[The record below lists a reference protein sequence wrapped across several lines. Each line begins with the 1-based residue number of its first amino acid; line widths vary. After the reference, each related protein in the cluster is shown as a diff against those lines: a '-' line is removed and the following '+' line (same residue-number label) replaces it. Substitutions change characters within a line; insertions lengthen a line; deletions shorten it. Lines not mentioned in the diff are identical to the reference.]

1 MDIIKPISKTTSKKA
16 KVIIIAM
23 TMLLGYLLIDK
34 LTSEMNQITLA
45 KKELIIAT
53 VKRGDID
60 ITIDGYGYL
69 ASEKRQ
75 LITSYSRATVKE
87 IVLKPGA
94 KVQKD
99 SVIVILANPEL
110 DKQRENAQY
119 ALVEAQANLR
129 QLTLNQQRQLL
140 TEKAQQA
147 ELLSEHKAIKLRLAA
162 QQQLIANG
170 IVSQLDYQSVRLH
183 ESQLKERITILAQA
197 TKQLLLIN
205 KEAVNIQLERIKQRQ
220 SQLQSAQNRLDKL
233 KVKANFDGVLQKL
246 TVSLGQSLSSGE
258 EIAVIGSTTELIAN
272 VRISQIQAE
281 KLLIGQAVKIDTR
294 LDVIVGE
301 INRIDPIV
309 VDNTVEIEIMLPKVL
324 PKSAR
329 PQQNI
334 DASIMVKTLK
344 NVLYIERP
352 ANIKANTT
360 NNLYRL
366 NESQTLAYK
375 TQLMVGNKT
384 NGFIELVNGAQ
395 HGQRF
400 IISDLSNYQQDE
412 IAIH

>member
-309 VDNTVEIEIMLPKVL
+309 VDNTVKIEIMLPKVL

>member
-1 MDIIKPISKTTSKKA
+1 VDIIKPINKA
-16 KVIIIAM
+16 PLRKNRLIIAA
-23 TMLLGYLLIDK
+23 LVVLIGYLLIDRFNTE
-34 LTSEMNQITLA
+34 LHQVTLA

-53 VKRGDID
+53 VKRGNIA

-75 LITSYSRATVKE
+75 IITSYSRATVKE

-183 ESQLKERITILAQA
+183 ESQLKERITILEQA
-197 TKQLLLIN
+197 TKQLILIN
-205 KEAVNIQLERIKQRQ
+205 KEAINIQLERIKQRQ
-220 SQLQSAQNRLDKL
+220 SQVESAQNRLDKL

-246 TVSLGQSLSSGE
+246 SVSLGQSLSAGE
-258 EIAVIGSTTELIAN
+258 EIAMIGSTTELIAN
-272 VRISQIQAE
+272 VRISQTQAE
-281 KLLIGQAVKIDTR
+281 KLLIGQIVKIDTR
-294 LDVIVGE
+294 LDIIVGE
-301 INRIDPIV
+301 IKRIDPIV
-309 VDNTVEIEIMLPKVL
+309 VDNTVKVEIKLPKVL
-324 PKSAR
+324 PKNAR

-334 DASIMVKTLK
+334 DASIMVKTLQ
-344 NVLYIERP
+344 NILYIERP

-366 NESQTLAYK
+366 DESQTLAYK

-395 HGQRF
+395 QGQRF

-412 IAIH
+412 IAIN